1 MKYSWLVKMAWRDS
15 RKNRGRLFLFMSS
28 IILGI
33 AALVA
38 INSFGDNLKQKI
50 NSEAKELLGAD
61 LEVSSRQPISDEL
74 HRLFDSLNMQKSEEI
89 SFASM
94 VLFPKNNGTRLI
106 NVRAVDEKFPFYG
119 KVESAPAQAAE
130 VFTQQTKALV
140 DKTLLLQFNSGVG
153 DSLKIGE
160 LTFDI
165 SGTLVKVPG
174 QVGIAASVAP
184 PVFIPIN
191 VIEQTGLLQKGSRIN
206 YTLYLKYPEGF
217 DNSVFTE
224 LIKPRLAKMDVR
236 FDDVAER
243 KDEVGDAYSDLTGFL
258 NLTAFV
264 ALLLGCVG
272 VASSVHVYM
281 KEKVQSIAVLRCL
294 GTDAKSVVA
303 IYLIQI
309 SMMALVG
316 SVIGS
321 ALGAVIQYF
330 LPSLFQSFLP
340 FEIDLALSW
349 GSILQGIALGVITAI
364 LFALFPLINIRGI
377 SPLKALRA
385 SFESEDK
392 PRPPY
397 VVYALIVVFIY
408 AFSFIQ
414 LGEWLKALIF
424 TGGLFAAFG
433 LLALVAQGIIWL
445 VRRFFPTKGSFIL
458 RQSLSNLY
466 RPNNQTL
473 VLVSSIGLGTAL
485 IITLLL
491 TQQLLL
497 NKVAFTSAPESR
509 PNMLLF
515 DIQTNQLDSVK
526 DVAKQLDMPI
536 IADVPLVTMRLKTL
550 NGVDVETLRADTTS
564 EIRRWVLRHE
574 YRVTYRDSLTDSETI
589 IDGEWRGQLKN
600 PGDSVFVSL
609 EEGVAKDMKVKI
621 GDPLVFNV
629 QGAMLTTY
637 VGSIRKVDW
646 QRVETNFLVVFP
658 EGVLE
663 GAPKFHVVLSRFKSP
678 EQSAKFQ
685 QTLVRQFPNISI
697 VDLNLILQTIDTV
710 ITKVSFVIRF
720 MAFFS
725 IITGLIVLIGSVIIS
740 KFQRMQESVL
750 LRTLGASRKQILSI
764 NTLEY
769 FLLGSLASLVGIF
782 IAVLASSALAWF
794 SFETVFAP
802 EPLPLVI
809 AYFSITVLTVI
820 IGLSNSREVVRR
832 PPLEVLRKE
841 G

>member
-1 MKYSWLVKMAWRDS
+1 MKYSWLFKMAWRDS

-38 INSFGDNLKQKI
+38 INSFGDNLKNEI

-74 HRLFDSLNMQKSEEI
+74 HQLFDSLNMQKSEQI

-106 NVRAVDEKFPFYG
+106 NVRAVDDKFPFYG
-119 KVESAPAQAAE
+119 ELEAMPAKASAT
-130 VFTQQTKALV
+130 FTQGQRALV
-140 DKTLLLQFNSGVG
+140 DKTLLLQFNAGVG
-153 DSLKIGE
+153 DSLKVGE
-160 LTFDI
+160 VVFDI
-165 SGTLVKVPG
+165 TGSLVKVPG

-184 PVFIPIN
+184 PVFIPISLIN
-191 VIEQTGLLQKGSRIN
+191 ETGLLQKGSRIN
-206 YTLYLKYPEGF
+206 YSLYLKYPEGF
-217 DNSVFTE
+217 DNAIFTD
-224 LIKPRLAKMDVR
+224 LIKPRLEKMDVR

-243 KDEVGDAYSDLTGFL
+243 KDEVGEAYSDLTGFL

-294 GTDAKSVVA
+294 GTDAKSVVG

-309 SMMALVG
+309 TLMAF
-316 SVIGS
+316 IGS
-321 ALGAVIQYF
+321 AIGAALGTTIQYF
-330 LPSLFQSFLP
+330 LPALFQSFLP
-340 FEIDLALSW
+340 FEVDLAFSW
-349 GSILQGIALGVITAI
+349 GSIFQGIALGVLTAI
-364 LFALFPLINIRGI
+364 LFALFPLINIRSI

-397 VVYALIVVFIY
+397 VVYVLILLFVY
-408 AFSFIQ
+408 GFSFLQ
-414 LGEWLKALIF
+414 LGDWLRALIF

-433 LLALVAQGIIWL
+433 LLALVAQLIIWL

-515 DIQTNQLDSVK
+515 DIQTSQLDSVK
-526 DVAKQLDMPI
+526 DVAKELDMPVL
-536 IADVPLVTMRLKTL
+536 ADVPLVTMRLKTL
-550 NGVDVETLRADTTS
+550 KGTDVETLRADTTS
-564 EIRRWVLRHE
+564 EVKSWVLRHE
-574 YRVTYRDSLTDSETI
+574 YRVTYRDSLSDSETI
-589 IDGEWRGQLKN
+589 TKGKWRGQVK
-600 PGDSVFVSL
+600 PGDSIFISL
-609 EEGVAKDMKVKI
+609 EEGVAEDMKVDI

-629 QGAMLTTY
+629 QGAMLITY

-663 GAPKFHVVLSRFKSP
+663 GCP
-678 EQSAKFQ
+678 
-685 QTLVRQFPNISI
+685 
-697 VDLNLILQTIDTV
+697 
-710 ITKVSFVIRF
+710 
-720 MAFFS
+720 
-725 IITGLIVLIGSVIIS
+725 
-740 KFQRMQESVL
+740 
-750 LRTLGASRKQILSI
+750 
-764 NTLEY
+764 
-769 FLLGSLASLVGIF
+769 
-782 IAVLASSALAWF
+782 
-794 SFETVFAP
+794 
-802 EPLPLVI
+802 
-809 AYFSITVLTVI
+809 
-820 IGLSNSREVVRR
+820 
-832 PPLEVLRKE
+832 
-841 G
+841 